1 MADVVLDVLGSD
13 EGKLASLTKVLA
25 SSEGMLYEL
34 PALVAEPVSL
44 KNSVSVGEDERMKNR
59 HSIPYYRHSD
69 SSCRGVDLP
78 AES

>member
-1 MADVVLDVLGSD
+1 MEDVLLGYLGRIRGSWL
-13 EGKLASLTKVLA
+13 ELA

-34 PALVAEPVSL
+34 PALVDEPVSL

-59 HSIPYYRHSD
+59 HSIPYYLHSD
-69 SSCRGVDLP
+69 SSCRGVNLP

>member
-1 MADVVLDVLGSD
+1 
-13 EGKLASLTKVLA
+13 
-25 SSEGMLYEL
+25 MLYEL